1 MFENIVSDG
10 IKSFSRLRNYMGKSN
25 KKKVFSS
32 PAISTI
38 HKIVSKNTKF
48 KNDNTMSKINKSNF
62 IKKNKSLVKLIKGT
76 GSLIAAAANQKSY
89 STGYGS
95 NTNVKIKD
103 SWFGN
108 NVEWLKTKGKA
119 GKDATF
125 SWFGNNVEWLKTK
138 GKAGKDATFSWFGN
152 NVEWLKTKGKAGKD
166 ATFSWF
172 GNNVEWLK
180 TKGKA
185 GKDATF
191 SWFGNNVEWL
201 KKKGKAGKDAT
212 FSWFGNNV
220 EWLKKKGET
229 GKDATF
235 SWFGNN
241 VEWLKKKGKA
251 GKDATFSWFGNNVE
265 WLKKKGKAGKDATFS
280 WFGNNVEW
288 LEKKGKAGKDATF
301 SWFGNNVE
309 WLKKKGNA
317 GKNYLGTKWRQL
329 KDWYKEINFKEKFN
343 NFFDFTGTLNDF
355 KDFGEKLIE
364 FGKKRGW
371 GVHSKIENMWSSP
384 MVKKIRSFGK
394 RAFPILDI
402 GSTIN
407 DVAQAPTIDE
417 KIIELNKAVFSKVGS
432 AGLSAVGG
440 FLGSFI
446 PAQPATVPALAYGG
460 SLLGDYLGEKL
471 GELSGR
477 GLTKIWPK
485 TWWPYKKEKTSK
497 INSTRNLNLNNG
509 GTQTL
514 VSSINKKSPSQ
525 HINVTLPTGAIQI
538 SNGSHKFDYNGMV
551 AQISAHF
558 VKELRR
564 AMENRKT
571 IMA

>member
-1 MFENIVSDG
+1 MFENIVSNG

-25 KKKVFSS
+25 KKKAFSS

-38 HKIVSKNTKF
+38 HKIVSKNTKL

-76 GSLIAAAANQKSY
+76 GSLIATVANQKSY
-89 STGYGS
+89 HNGYEW
-95 NTNVKIKD
+95 NKKAKNKD
-103 SWFGN
+103 SWI
-108 NVEWLKTKGKA
+108 
-119 GKDATF
+119 D
-125 SWFGNNVEWLKTK
+125 
-138 GKAGKDATFSWFGN
+138 
-152 NVEWLKTKGKAGKD
+152 
-166 ATFSWF
+166 
-172 GNNVEWLK
+172 
-180 TKGKA
+180 
-185 GKDATF
+185 
-191 SWFGNNVEWL
+191 NNVEWL

-212 FSWFGNNV
+212 FSWFSNN
-220 EWLKKKGET
+220 
-229 GKDATF
+229 A
-235 SWFGNN
+235 
-241 VEWLKKKGKA
+241 EWLKKKGKA
-251 GKDATFSWFGNNVE
+251 GKDATFSWFGNNAEWLKKKGKAGKDATFSWFSNNAE

-280 WFGNNVEW
+280 WFGNNAEW
-288 LEKKGKAGKDATF
+288 LKKKGKAGKDATF
-301 SWFGNNVE
+301 SWFGNNAE
-309 WLKKKGNA
+309 WLKKKGKAGKDATFSWFSNNAEWLKKKGTA
-317 GKNYLGTKWRQL
+317 GKNYLGSKWVQL
-329 KDWYKEINFKEKFN
+329 KEWYKDIDLKEKFN
-343 NFFDFTGTLNDF
+343 NFFDFTGTINDF
-355 KDFGEKLIE
+355 KDFGENFIE

-371 GVHSKIENMWSSP
+371 GVHPKVENMWSSP
-384 MVKKIRSFGK
+384 LAKKIRSFGK
-394 RAFPILDI
+394 RAFPILDF
-402 GSTIN
+402 GSIIN

-471 GELSGR
+471 GELSGK

-485 TWWPYKKEKTSK
+485 TWWPYKNEKTSK
-497 INSTRNLNLNNG
+497 INPTKNLNLNKSKTHN
-509 GTQTL
+509 L
-514 VSSINKKSPSQ
+514 VGSINKTSPSQ

-538 SNGSHKFDYNGMV
+538 SNSSNKVDYNGMV

-558 VKELRR
+558 VKELRK